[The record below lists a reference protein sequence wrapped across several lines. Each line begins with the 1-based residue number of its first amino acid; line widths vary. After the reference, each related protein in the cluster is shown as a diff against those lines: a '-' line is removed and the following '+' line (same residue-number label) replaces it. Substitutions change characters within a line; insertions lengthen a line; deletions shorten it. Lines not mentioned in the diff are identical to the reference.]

1 MGLKKK
7 SIINKKI
14 CMVDMS
20 RTTGREGFINN
31 NKDNNNG
38 DSSTIEN
45 VENDKNNTLSNGTNT
60 HNKFNLT
67 LNS

>member
-20 RTTGREGFINN
+20 RTTGREGFYN
-31 NKDNNNG
+31 NKDNNHG
-38 DSSTIEN
+38 
-45 VENDKNNTLSNGTNT
+45 
-60 HNKFNLT
+60 
-67 LNS
+67 